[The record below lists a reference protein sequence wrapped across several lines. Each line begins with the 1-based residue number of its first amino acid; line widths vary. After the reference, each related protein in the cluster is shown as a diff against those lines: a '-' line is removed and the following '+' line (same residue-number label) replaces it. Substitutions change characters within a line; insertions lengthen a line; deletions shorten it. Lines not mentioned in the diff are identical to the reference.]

1 MMRHDW
7 FTTSLAFAAGFG
19 VAVAVGA
26 RNGDQMADR
35 TAEILGTC
43 DELARMDRADC
54 MGRINVM
61 GEALHEFAERCVL
74 AVPLSDNLRVARMP
88 EKGMR

>member
-26 RNGDQMADR
+26 RNGDDVADR
-35 TAEILGTC
+35 TADVLETC

-54 MGRINVM
+54 MGRIDVM
-61 GEALHEFAERCVL
+61 GAALHEFADRCVL
-74 AVPLSDNLRVARMP
+74 AVPLQDNLRVVRMP
-88 EKGMR
+88 EKGR